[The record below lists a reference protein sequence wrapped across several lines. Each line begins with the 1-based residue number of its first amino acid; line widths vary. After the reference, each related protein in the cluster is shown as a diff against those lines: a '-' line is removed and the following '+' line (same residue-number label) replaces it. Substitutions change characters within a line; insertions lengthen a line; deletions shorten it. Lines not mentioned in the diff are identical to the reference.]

1 MSCGASWHRTS
12 CHVGQVSKGQVD
24 IGPIDLGQI
33 VLTPY
38 FWVGKFQDNL
48 FFSWAK
54 VFICSL
60 IILDGKI
67 RIRF

>member
-12 CHVGQVSKGQVD
+12 CYVGQVSKGQVD

-48 FFSWAK
+48 FFFVGES
-54 VFICSL
+54 FYL
-60 IILDGKI
+60 QLDNS
-67 RIRF
+67 